1 MIFDFL
7 FKEEKIYC
15 QNCGD
20 EIIEVGGF
28 VGGEKVYCAKNNFSC
43 LIQTEKSNP
52 KIHFE
57 YETKREIYKHIKDE
71 RIIHYG
77 KLEKSVKEKRR

>member
-7 FKEEKIYC
+7 FNKKKIYC
-15 QNCGD
+15 QICGE

-28 VGGEKVYCAKNNFSC
+28 VAEKKIYCSKDDFAC
-43 LIQTEKSNP
+43 LINASASNP

-57 YETKREIYKHIKDE
+57 YETKQEIYNHIEDG
-71 RIIHYG
+71 RITHYG
-77 KLEKSVKEKRR
+77 KLEKSVREK